1 MRSATSCE
9 RRGSGSSEGG
19 VSRTD
24 GGSRHPTREAP
35 GARGGAGA
43 RERETYLRVA
53 RLGAVKHEEGAPVAI
68 HLNGGVGV
76 RRRNQLTGHVRDRG
90 FQGARF
96 PRQHCVIVFFAIRV
110 PRGNLCGSE
119 KFTCAQHYSWDSHKH
134 FLGDCQT
141 TRTAN
146 SIQILLGSVVAFRAR
161 KKCGSKQSVRE
172 EVGTWEDPG

>member
-68 HLNGGVGV
+68 HLYGGVGV
-76 RRRNQLTGHVRDRG
+76 RLAQPTNWQPPATRLPGR
-90 FQGARF
+90 ARF
-96 PRQHCVIVFFAIRV
+96 PPAL
-110 PRGNLCGSE
+110 LCDARRDMCRDLTARSE
-119 KFTCAQHYSWDSHKH
+119 KSHVRIISLFSHKH
-134 FLGDCQT
+134 FCCQT
-141 TRTAN
+141 TRPAN
-146 SIQILLGSVVAFRAR
+146 SLQIRSYFRK
-161 KKCGSKQSVRE
+161 KKCGSKHSERR
-172 EVGTWEDPG
+172 VGHLGRSPGEKLEAGA